1 MGITMPTAPRT
12 SLLSALR
19 RRQLLPA
26 WVRRADVAVGRRI
39 NSGASHPAVDTG
51 LRRLSRA
58 ADRGVLWFSIA
69 TALAVASRPRAGLR
83 GVASLT
89 AASILANLVGK
100 KLFGGD
106 RPLLDD
112 IPVGRRLRN
121 RPTSGSF
128 PSGHSASAAAFAT
141 GVALESPA
149 VGAALAPVAA
159 GVAYSRLH
167 VGAHWFSDVV
177 GGVAL
182 GATTALVG
190 RALVSGRGSAGPP
203 PIPESIRVDLPALD
217 EGEGVLVVLNG
228 RSGASVVRT
237 DPEAIIRR
245 RLPKARIHLLGDGET
260 LPEAVRSEIA
270 SNGTPIALGVC
281 GGDGTVSAAAHLAL
295 ELDLPLLAIPGGTFN
310 HFVRAA
316 GIESVDDAIDAV
328 LAGDGVRADAAEL
341 TIDGGEAMTVLNAGS
356 VGIYPQ
362 LVLEREEIEPRLGKW
377 LAGAVAAARVLRSAE
392 PFDIVVDG
400 RRARVWSIYV
410 GIDPNISS
418 TVAPMRRH
426 RLGGG
431 VLDVRVLHARS
442 RLHAVGSLAFGR
454 RTSAFMRRLRLL
466 PVRSE
471 TTVFH
476 ADDVEIRVR
485 ARDGGTPAF
494 GHDGEV
500 WEPSATGDYT
510 ATMRVLPGALRLY
523 APRR

>member
-1 MGITMPTAPRT
+1 MPAPRA
-12 SLLSALR
+12 SLVSAVR

-26 WVRRADVAVGRRI
+26 WVRRVDAAVGRRV
-39 NSGASHPAVDTG
+39 NDGASHPAVDTG
-51 LRRLSRA
+51 WRRLSRA

-69 TALAVASRPRAGLR
+69 AALAVSGRPRAGLR
-83 GVASLT
+83 GVGSLT
-89 AASILANLVGK
+89 GASILANLVGK
-100 KLFGGD
+100 RIFGGD

-112 IPVGRRLRN
+112 IPVGRRLKK

-128 PSGHSASAAAFAT
+128 PSGHSASAAAFVT
-141 GVALESPA
+141 GVALESPR

-159 GVAYSRLH
+159 GVAYSRMH

-182 GATTALVG
+182 GAATALVG
-190 RALVSGRGSAGPP
+190 RAVVGGVSPSGPP
-203 PIPESIRVDLPALD
+203 ELPERIRTDLPALAD
-217 EGEGVLVVLNG
+217 GEGVLVVLNG

-245 RLPKARIHLLGDGET
+245 RLPRARVHVLGEGES
-260 LPEAVRSEIA
+260 LPEAVRAAIA
-270 SNGTPIALGVC
+270 TGGMPAVLGVC
-281 GGDGTVSAAAHLAL
+281 GGDGTVSTAAHLAL
-295 ELDLPLLAIPGGTFN
+295 ELDLPLLAMPGGTFN
-310 HFVRAA
+310 HFARAA
-316 GIESVDDAIDAV
+316 GLESVDEAIDA
-328 LAGDGVRADAAEL
+328 LAAGSGVRADAAEL
-341 TIDGGEAMTVLNAGS
+341 TIGDEEPVTVLNAGS

-362 LVLEREEIEPRLGKW
+362 FVIERERIEQRLGKW
-377 LAGAVAAARVLRSAE
+377 LAAVVAATRVLATAE

-418 TVAPMRRH
+418 TVAPMQRY
-426 RLGGG
+426 RLDGD

-454 RTSAFMRRLRLL
+454 RTSAMMRRLRLL
-466 PVRSE
+466 PVHSE

-476 ADDVEIRVR
+476 ADDVDIRVR
-485 ARDGGTPAF
+485 ARDGVAPGF

-500 WEPSATGDYT
+500 WEPSTGTGYT
-510 ATMRVLPGALRLY
+510 AWMRVLPGALRLY
-523 APRR
+523 APRPR